1 LKLFIL
7 RHGMTAESEADA
19 KRVLSEKGIK
29 EVEDIVTLRRNDLS
43 GVTQIHS
50 SPMIRVKQTLE
61 IAARIIGFEQ
71 PIIESKNLT
80 TGSRLNEIVSFL
92 NDLDFNGGDILV
104 SSHQSC
110 TSILVLWL
118 TGEDILISNGSLL
131 AIDVQKP
138 VQGNG
143 KILWQ
148 ESQSGSHIKRAINFV
163 DQF

>member
-1 LKLFIL
+1 MTLFIL
-7 RHGMTAESEADA
+7 RHGMTAESNADEQ
-19 KRVLSEKGIK
+19 RVLSEKGIK
-29 EVEDIVTLRRNDLS
+29 EVEDIVALRHNDLQ
-43 GVTQIHS
+43 GVQQIHS
-50 SPMIRVKQTLE
+50 SPMIRVKQTLR
-61 IAARIIGFEQ
+61 IAAKIIEFNG

-92 NDLDFNGGDILV
+92 NGLDFDNGDILV

-131 AIDVQKP
+131 AIEIKKLS
-138 VQGNG
+138 QGG
-143 KILWQ
+143 GEVLWQ
-148 ESQSGSHIKRAINFV
+148 ESQSGNEIKRAIDFV

>member
-1 LKLFIL
+1 MKLFIL
-7 RHGMTAESEADA
+7 RHGMTAESDADER
-19 KRVLSEKGIK
+19 RVLSERGIK
-29 EVEDIVTLRRNDLS
+29 EVEDIMNLRRTDMQ
-43 GVTQIHS
+43 GVTQMHS

-61 IAARIIGFEQ
+61 IAAGILGFQ
-71 PIIESKNLT
+71 GTIIESQNLT
-80 TGSRLNEIVSFL
+80 TGSRLNEIVSFVG
-92 NDLDFNGGDILV
+92 DLDFDGGDILV

-131 AIDVQKP
+131 AIEVEKP
-138 VQGNG
+138 AQGCG

-148 ESQSGSHIKRAINFV
+148 ESQNSSQVKRAVNFV